1 MVYNVRLRARQRKL
15 ELKDKNVEVLAHHF
29 DTSFIKNYKSSSDNY
44 SKGELLLICFVS
56 LLIIGSNVFFRLQS
70 LDVDIVIYQR

>member
-15 ELKDKNVEVLAHHF
+15 ELEDKNVEDLAHHF

-44 SKGELLLICFVS
+44 SKGELLLTCFVS
-56 LLIIGSNVFFRLQS
+56 LLI
-70 LDVDIVIYQR
+70 